1 MNRYKTIGVHDEYE
15 AEFWSD
21 AEAVNWNIG
30 FTDGPDCYPLMKL
43 VGGEWVELSDF
54 LSHLS

>member
-30 FTDGPDCYPLMKL
+30 FTDGPEIYPLMKL
-43 VGGEWVELSDF
+43 VGDEWVELS
-54 LSHLS
+54 